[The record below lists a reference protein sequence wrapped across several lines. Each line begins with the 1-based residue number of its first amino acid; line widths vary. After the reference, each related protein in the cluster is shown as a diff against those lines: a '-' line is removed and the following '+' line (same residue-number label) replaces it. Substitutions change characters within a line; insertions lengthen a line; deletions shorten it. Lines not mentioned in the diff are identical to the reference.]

1 MSYRPQPPSR
11 EQDAPWANGAA
22 PDAGQAGQTGQTG
35 QKEPFIK
42 QRDTWHTFALPPG
55 APPRQGLVGFIKYV
69 AAITR

>member
-11 EQDAPWANGAA
+11 EQNAAWANGSAS
-22 PDAGQAGQTGQTG
+22 DAGQAGQTG

>member
-1 MSYRPQPPSR
+1 MSYRPPSPSQ
-11 EQDAPWANGAA
+11 EQDATRANGPAF
-22 PDAGQAGQTGQTG
+22 DVGQAGQIG

>member
-11 EQDAPWANGAA
+11 E
-22 PDAGQAGQTGQTG
+22 PDAARTSDPVFDGGQAGQTG

>member
-11 EQDAPWANGAA
+11 EQDATRMSGAVS
-22 PDAGQAGQTGQTG
+22 DTGQTG

-42 QRDTWHTFALPPG
+42 QRDTWHTFGLPPG

-69 AAITR
+69 ASIS

>member
-1 MSYRPQPPSR
+1 MSYRPPSPSQ
-11 EQDAPWANGAA
+11 E
-22 PDAGQAGQTGQTG
+22 PDTSRTSDPAFNAGPTG

-42 QRDTWHTFALPPG
+42 KRDTWHTFALPPG